1 MGEILGI
8 VIVAITSLVGI
19 FDKLHAPWF
28 LGAYLDILINRDNL
42 RIVKIVSKLK

>member
-1 MGEILGI
+1 MGEIFGF

-28 LGAYLDILINRDNL
+28 SGAFPDIVINQDNL
-42 RIVKIVSKLK
+42 GHVTIGTKLK